1 MKLRF
6 RYEVGRWIMGRF
18 RGKVLYPFILFKQ
31 PREEVTDV
39 LFRHEL
45 EHVYQVRRMGW
56 LVFYV
61 KYLWLGYKHGY
72 ANHPFE
78 DEANER
84 ENDPLTEDEQALRG

>member
-18 RGKVLYPFILFKQ
+18 RGKVLYPFVLFKH
-31 PREEVTDV
+31 PREDVTDT

-61 KYLWLGYKHGY
+61 KYLWLGMRHGY

-78 DEANER
+78 AEANER
-84 ENDPLTEDEQALRG
+84 ENDPLTDDEQALRG